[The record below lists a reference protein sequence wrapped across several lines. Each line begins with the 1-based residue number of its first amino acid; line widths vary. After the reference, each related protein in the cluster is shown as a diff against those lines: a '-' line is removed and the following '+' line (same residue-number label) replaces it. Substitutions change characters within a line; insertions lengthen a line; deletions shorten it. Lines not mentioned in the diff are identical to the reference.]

1 MVYRND
7 EADMSVYRRVQL
19 APVVAHASEDSELA
33 ELGDDELQALL
44 DYFDAAL
51 RSEIGAVVELA
62 DGPAPDVARL
72 EVALTDAKGAGR
84 LRNLTSTVMPYGRAI
99 SAVKSLTTGTHSAVG
114 RAQMEFQVVDSSTGE
129 RLGAGVD
136 ARVGTKS
143 VRDALSRWSDT
154 KDAIDLWSSRIAQR
168 LSAST
173 EDG

>member
-1 MVYRND
+1 MPRTSILLLLFASLLLTGCRLTTQARSVEPSGFLGDTSEFRSGDDGEALLVYRND

-99 SAVKSLTTGTHSAVG
+99 SAVKSGRSA
-114 RAQMEFQVVDSSTGE
+114 
-129 RLGAGVD
+129 
-136 ARVGTKS
+136 
-143 VRDALSRWSDT
+143 
-154 KDAIDLWSSRIAQR
+154 IA
-168 LSAST
+168 S
-173 EDG
+173 